1 MSTTSSSNVPDALLQ
16 LEDMLSDIRGFW
28 SRRVQVPGE
37 VAPFLPGCDLGAQLV
52 PAGCGAQ

>member
-28 SRRVQVPGE
+28 SRRVQVLGE

-52 PAGCGAQ
+52 AAG